1 MKMHEQRRVSGK
13 GFGVLVKASNGRVWG
28 MGTFSGDDPAEVAW
42 PQLESFT
49 HLVVKK
55 MFSMDEHR
63 AFCHSSSLRTPDVM
77 PSAAR
82 RRCRRVAELER
93 HGRHERRNGRFH
105 RLAKSI

>member
-13 GFGVLVKASNGRVWG
+13 GFAILVKASNGQVWG
-28 MGTFSGDDPAEVAW
+28 TDTFSGDAPTEAAW

-55 MFSMDEHR
+55 MCSMDEHR
-63 AFCHSSSLRTPDVM
+63 SFCHSSSLRTPVVM
-77 PSAAR
+77 ASAAR

-93 HGRHERRNGRFH
+93 HRRHERENGG
-105 RLAKSI
+105 LTA